1 MIAETSFDIA
11 MQCIG
16 LAWLCTVARALW
28 LASRCR

>member
-16 LAWLCTVARALW
+16 LLWLCAVARALW
-28 LASRCR
+28 LASKGR

>member
-11 MQCIG
+11 MQLIPVV
-16 LAWLCTVARALW
+16 WLCTVARALW